1 MWKPA
6 LLLLFLLT
14 VKATL
19 AARVFETAAIHALP
33 WRRIANTTTDIL
45 DDHAEPPKWS
55 ESYSV
60 GYLFTIPYTAEVQP
74 EGISYPVTFH
84 RDAHGKK
91 VRARME
97 TLNGTNVMIAQSK
110 KVEYELVPRLDR
122 QVCRVFKDLEEG
134 ESIAEATALPD
145 ISGWEYAGLKQW
157 NGRQARV
164 WQYIRQHEAKR
175 VEYTFYVTLDQQP
188 LRLHM
193 FGNDIFSGAHFDEWV
208 VDYTFYSPG
217 RPDPALFASPN
228 DCQEVKPSVRGVWG
242 GRAARARARGASLRM
257 KASLPT
263 IRYGGHAEYDEFLST
278 HGVQRR
284 HSSLAEYRLRSS
296 IFERNSDMITQHNA
310 ANRSFTMSMNRFG
323 DWTREEF
330 KQIMLRPKQK
340 LSVETSLFKLHGDH
354 QSLSQHELGKY
365 ELPYEPLH
373 DTKKIPREVDWRKT
387 GANGGGVKDQANC
400 GSCWAFGAVG
410 AMESAW
416 FMASGESLSLSEQQ
430 VMDCAWGFVPGKDE
444 STSACDGGDAWAGV
458 GHVVDAGGISLSKDY
473 QYLGQDNYCFEKGV
487 GDWAAKFKGY
497 VRLPRYDDQAL
508 MEAIYSRGPI
518 AVSLDASQ
526 DSFTFYSSG
535 VYYDTKCMWKPADLD
550 HSMMAVGYGTD
561 DAGDYWLIKNSW
573 SKHWGDEGYVKIAR
587 DGHGCG
593 ASSDAMYAVADVVV

>member
-1 MWKPA
+1 MWKA
-6 LLLLFLLT
+6 SFHVFCLFAVT
-14 VKATL
+14 ATL
-19 AARVFETAAIHALP
+19 GARVSDISAIHAN
-33 WRRIANTTTDIL
+33 WGRAVDEIVSSSVFGY
-45 DDHAEPPKWS
+45 AEPPKWS

-60 GYLFTIPYTAEVQP
+60 GYVFTIPYTAEVQP
-74 EGISYPVTFH
+74 KEISYPVAFH

-97 TLNGTNVMIAQSK
+97 TLNGTNVMIATK
-110 KVEYELVPRLDR
+110 KIEYELVPRLDR
-122 QVCRVFKDLEEG
+122 QVCRVFKDMEEG

-145 ISGWEYAGLKQW
+145 ISGWEYAGMRQW
-157 NGRQARV
+157 NKAEARV

-175 VEYTFYVTLDQQP
+175 VEYTFYVSLEGQP

-208 VDYTFYSPG
+208 VDYTYYSPG

-228 DCQEVKPSVRGVWG
+228 DCQEVKPSVRGSG
-242 GRAARARARGASLRM
+242 GGGAARGASMRM
-257 KASLPT
+257 KASLPRV
-263 IRYGGHAEYDEFLST
+263 RYGGHARYDDFLLT
-278 HGVQRR
+278 HGVKRK
-284 HSSLAEYRLRSS
+284 HASLSEYRLRSS
-296 IFERNSDMITQHNA
+296 IFEKNSAMIAQHNA
-310 ANRSFTMSMNRFG
+310 ANQSYTMAMNRFG

-330 KQIMLRPKQK
+330 QQIMLKRPK
-340 LSVETSLFKLHGDH
+340 LSFAGPM
-354 QSLSQHELGKY
+354 LSKGSESSVQHKLGKH

-373 DTKKIPREVDWRKT
+373 NPARIPRDVDWTHT

-416 FMASGESLSLSEQQ
+416 FMATGQSLSLSEQQ
-430 VMDCAWGFVPGKDE
+430 VMDCAWGFIPGKDE

-473 QYLGQDNYCFEKGV
+473 QYLGQDNYCFENSTRN
-487 GDWAAKFKGY
+487 WAAKFKGY

-508 MEAIYSRGPI
+508 MEAIYSRGPV

-535 VYYDTKCMWKPADLD
+535 VYYDSNCMWKPADLD

-561 DAGDYWLIKNSW
+561 DAGEYWLIKNSW
-573 SKHWGDEGYVKIAR
+573 SRHWGDNGYVKIAR

-593 ASSDAMYAVADVVV
+593 ASSDAMYAVADVSMIKAS